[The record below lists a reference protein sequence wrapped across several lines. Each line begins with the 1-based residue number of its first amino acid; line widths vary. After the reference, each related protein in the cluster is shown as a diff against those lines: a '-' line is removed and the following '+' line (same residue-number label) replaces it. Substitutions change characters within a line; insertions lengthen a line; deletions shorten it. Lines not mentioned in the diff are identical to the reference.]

1 MIIVIWLK
9 LCSTHTSFFK
19 ISFLCL
25 WVNEVVVF
33 KNFRSLLNLFQI
45 DGPINEILLWP
56 KLLFFRLISKIDDP
70 INELLHWPKLLFSRL
85 ILQGI
90 CDLVLHIFVEET
102 SRSFIKKCWT
112 PHQIFTCSFTGRQF
126 ISLNS
131 VAPIWCREL
140 KLVSAIFHQI
150 FIFSLNDNP
159 SKTEKYFL
167 FHLQSSFCSRDIQ
180 FFVIF
185 PLSKLCGF
193 KRAKGSG
200 IIYEVMNWLD
210 IIFGITQKLL
220 YITSSNW
227 IR

>member
-1 MIIVIWLK
+1 M
-9 LCSTHTSFFK
+9 
-19 ISFLCL
+19 
-25 WVNEVVVF
+25 
-33 KNFRSLLNLFQI
+33 
-45 DGPINEILLWP
+45 
-56 KLLFFRLISKIDDP
+56 
-70 INELLHWPKLLFSRL
+70 
-85 ILQGI
+85 LQGI

-131 VAPIWCREL
+131 VTPIWCREL

-220 YITSSNW
+220 YITSSNCSVSQLRCPNKFPYYTEHVPLACSFSSSGCYLDANLRGESMAW
-227 IR
+227 NPLGKSIESCSFYIAKTSF